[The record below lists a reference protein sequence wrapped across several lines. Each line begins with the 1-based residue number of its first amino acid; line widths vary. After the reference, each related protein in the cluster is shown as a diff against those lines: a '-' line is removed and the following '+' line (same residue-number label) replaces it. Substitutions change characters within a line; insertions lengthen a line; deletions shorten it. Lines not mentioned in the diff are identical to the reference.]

1 MKKEILN
8 SILSCSLKCLRF
20 HTIVFKK
27 KIIWLFFFGF
37 LANCTSPSAM
47 LTPVYT
53 FSSTGNVYQAG
64 LSYGSNKF
72 IEKITG
78 KTMVENLRDIKLSEE
93 DENIQKK
100 TLESEDFY
108 FLVKNKVEK
117 INIEV
122 DKFNQ

>member
-1 MKKEILN
+1 MV
-8 SILSCSLKCLRF
+8 S
-20 HTIVFKK
+20 KK
-27 KIIWLFFFGF
+27 KILWIFF
-37 LANCTSPSAM
+37 LAFLTSCTSPTAM
-47 LTPVYT
+47 ITPVYT

-72 IEKITG
+72 IEKVTG
-78 KTMVENLRDIKLSEE
+78 KTPFENLMNIKSSEE
-93 DENIQKK
+93 ENVQKK

-108 FLVKNKVEK
+108 FLVKNKIEK

>member
-27 KIIWLFFFGF
+27 KIIWLFFLGF
-37 LANCTSPSAM
+37 LTNCTSPSVM

-117 INIEV
+117 INIKA

>member
-8 SILSCSLKCLRF
+8 SILSCNLKCLRF

-27 KIIWLFFFGF
+27 KIIWLFFLGF
-37 LANCTSPSAM
+37 LTNCTSPSAM

-108 FLVKNKVEK
+108 ILVKNKIETTGSK
-117 INIEV
+117 I
-122 DKFNQ
+122 KLSNQ

>member
-8 SILSCSLKCLRF
+8 SILSCNLKCLRF

-27 KIIWLFFFGF
+27 KIIWLFFLSF

-93 DENIQKK
+93 EENIQKK

>member
-27 KIIWLFFFGF
+27 KIIWLFFLGF
-37 LANCTSPSAM
+37 LTNCTSPSVM

-108 FLVKNKVEK
+108 FLVKNK
-117 INIEV
+117 I
-122 DKFNQ
+122 DKTSVIFKKSNQ